1 MTKFT
6 AESFK
11 STINSR
17 QQQQHKK
24 QHQSVVIF
32 RAWKLLSCGGM
43 CLFLLRIYQMYGV
56 YYNFSSLMRNLLTF
70 EWETPK
76 EMTLHMLI
84 LCIISIFCFSI
95 NEFLSGRWSADF
107 LYVYK
112 KPTDFWY

>member
-1 MTKFT
+1 
-6 AESFK
+6 
-11 STINSR
+11 
-17 QQQQHKK
+17 
-24 QHQSVVIF
+24 
-32 RAWKLLSCGGM
+32 
-43 CLFLLRIYQMYGV
+43 MYGV

-107 LYVYK
+107 FTFIRSQLISGINVNYS
-112 KPTDFWY
+112 DF

>member
-6 AESFK
+6 AVSFK
-11 STINSR
+11 NTINSR
-17 QQQQHKK
+17 QQQQHRK

-43 CLFLLRIYQMYGV
+43 CLFLLRIYHMYGV

-84 LCIISIFCFSI
+84 LCIIPYFV
-95 NEFLSGRWSADF
+95 LA
-107 LYVYK
+107 
-112 KPTDFWY
+112 